1 MTIVQAEWWTEF
13 FSGLWLDVQRR
24 AMSEEATR
32 TEADFIHKLLQLQ
45 PGFRVLDVPCGNGRL
60 SIELASRGCY
70 VTGVDITGPLL
81 EDAQRKATER
91 GLALTLDQ
99 RDMRDLPWEAE
110 FDAAFCFWWSF
121 GFFDDTNNAA
131 FLRAVSRILKPGG
144 RFLVDTH
151 IAETILPGFQERGW
165 TRVGETMVLEERRY
179 DQIQSRLELEWTLI
193 EDGKVVKCPSSF
205 RIYTY
210 RELCQLLR
218 EAGFTDFEGYDKF
231 SQATFRLGSRMLA
244 LVAKKV

>member
-1 MTIVQAEWWTEF
+1 MNIGRADWWSEF

-24 AMSEEATR
+24 AMSAEATCA
-32 TEADFIHKLLQLQ
+32 EADFIQKLLHIE
-45 PGFRVLDVPCGNGRL
+45 PGLRVLDVPCGNGRL
-60 SIELASRGCY
+60 SIELAARGCH

-91 GLALTLDQ
+91 GVALTLDQ
-99 RDMRDLPWEAE
+99 RDMRDLPWQAE

-121 GFFDDTNNAA
+121 GFFDDESNAA
-131 FLRAVSRILKPGG
+131 FLKAVSRALKPGG

-151 IAETILPGFQERGW
+151 IAETVLPGFQERGW
-165 TRVGETMVLEERRY
+165 TRVGETLVLEERRY
-179 DQIQSRLELEWTLI
+179 DHAQSRLNLEWTLVQ
-193 EDGKVVKCPSSF
+193 DGKMTTNPSSF

-210 RELCQLLR
+210 RELCQLLH

-231 SQATFRLGSRMLA
+231 SQAPFQLGSRMLA
-244 LVAKKV
+244 LVATKA